1 MFFDWQTVAVALII
15 CGALA
20 YALRRVWARLGSM
33 RAGATSPVT
42 PACGNCPGGES
53 RPAADAANAAAPRPT
68 VLVQLGRTRAPRG

>member
-1 MFFDWQTVAVALII
+1 MFSDWQNIAVALII

-42 PACGNCPGGES
+42 PTCGNCPGGES
-53 RPAADAANAAAPRPT
+53 RANASNAAAPPRPT